1 LKSTPQ
7 GWRQFPITGIFSAK
21 GKNMVKE
28 IKPDQLNDM
37 WKNARVPDDIN
48 FNVPGENKVSLDRT
62 LAEEFREL
70 KRNASKNLRKAYGR
84 PTKTSRVIT
93 RSSFMNGTPSTIW
106 KNSSAASRT
115 SRGMLRLVKS

>member
-70 KRNASKNLRKAYGR
+70 KRNASKNLVQMALLAQGVRATNKNQSGDY
-84 PTKTSRVIT
+84 TKQ
-93 RSSFMNGTPSTIW
+93 FHE
-106 KNSSAASRT
+106 
-115 SRGMLRLVKS
+115 